1 MFNWLR
7 KVPAEP
13 LAVSMASLKLG
24 DKLLVIG
31 CADPKLIAAL
41 AAKVGLTGRACA
53 VDEDEALSAAAG
65 TFAEREGVLI
75 ETMTFRGSL
84 PYPADSFDVVVV
96 REMSAASLEKGARLQ
111 EARRVL
117 RPGGR
122 CVVVEGVERSGVRS
136 LLAPGQGSG
145 NSELIATRALD
156 AASFVA
162 VRTIAQRAGMLFV
175 EGVKRNL

>member
-7 KVPAEP
+7 KPRSEP

-41 AAKVGLTGRACA
+41 GAKVGLTGRACA
-53 VDEDEALSAAAG
+53 VDEDEAQATAAG
-65 TFAEREGVLI
+65 AIAEREGVLI

-96 REMSAASLEKGARLQ
+96 REISAPSLETGTRVP

-122 CVVVEGVERSGVRS
+122 CVVIEGVERSGVRS
-136 LLAPGQGSG
+136 LLAPGHASAT
-145 NSELIATRALD
+145 SEEIVTRALN
-156 AASFVA
+156 AASFLA
-162 VRTIAQRAGMLFV
+162 VRTIAQREGVLFV